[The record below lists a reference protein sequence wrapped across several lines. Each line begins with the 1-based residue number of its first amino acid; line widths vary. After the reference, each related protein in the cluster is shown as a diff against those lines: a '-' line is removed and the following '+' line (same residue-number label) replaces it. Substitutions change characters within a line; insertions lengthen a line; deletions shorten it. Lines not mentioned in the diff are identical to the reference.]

1 MGGALLGHV
10 PVPAGLGLLHHRLL
24 PRLGRGVAILTV
36 AILTVAI
43 DLLWLYLL
51 WLYYYLLWLLPRLGR
66 GAQRRT

>member
-43 DLLWLYLL
+43 DLLWL
-51 WLYYYLLWLLPRLGR
+51 
-66 GAQRRT
+66 

>member
-43 DLLWLYLL
+43 LAVAIVCDTFVGILRTYL
-51 WLYYYLLWLLPRLGR
+51 
-66 GAQRRT
+66 RTHARTHSA